1 MLVLSLLLV
10 ACTGDFEEEITFA
23 DENLAI
29 ADLEDVEGLARIDR
43 SIFVGGTNTVARTP
57 ALIRQLYQPDLG
69 VSSEEALSRVWE
81 RVEEDGWEVAT
92 QSSTRFQS
100 VRREFDGLYFAV
112 EVNIVRSGDS
122 PETIVLLLKT
132 ADRP

>member
-10 ACTGDFEEEITFA
+10 ACAGDFEEEITFA

-43 SIFVGGTNTVARTP
+43 SIFVGGTNTVTRTP

-81 RVEEDGWEVAT
+81 L
-92 QSSTRFQS
+92 S
-100 VRREFDGLYFAV
+100 L
-112 EVNIVRSGDS
+112 IH
-122 PETIVLLLKT
+122 I
-132 ADRP
+132 